1 MLIDDD
7 CLGVLVAHFLVKPFH
22 KHATDLG
29 LESFTVSVSLGNE
42 NAG

>member
-22 KHATDLG
+22 ESPQTLG
-29 LESFTVSVSLGNE
+29 LEALMVGVSLGNE
-42 NAG
+42 NTG

>member
-22 KHATDLG
+22 KHATDPG
-29 LESFTVSVSLGNE
+29 IGVFYSQCEPWQ
-42 NAG
+42 